1 MRYDPDKH
9 HRRSIRRP
17 HWDYTSAGA
26 YFVTIVTHGREMLF
40 DDPVLRGVAE
50 TAWQDIPRHFPRVA
64 LGEWVVMPNHVH
76 GIIWIADDD
85 GRGEAFPDRSVANRG
100 DGSEESPRSANGFAG
115 NASPLQHND
124 NPRLAAGSLGAIL
137 GNFKS
142 VSARRINQVR
152 HSPGTPVW
160 QRNYWERIIRN
171 ERELRAVQQ
180 YIGDNPMHWLED
192 TENPLREEKAP

>member
-1 MRYDPDKH
+1 MRYDPNKH

-26 YFVTIVTHGREMLF
+26 YFVTIVTLGREMLF

-64 LGEWVVMPNHVH
+64 LDKWVVMPNHVH

-85 GRGEAFPDRSVANRG
+85 GRGEAFPGGPVSAEG
-100 DGSEESPRSANGFAG
+100 DCAKETPCSANSSAG
-115 NASPLQHND
+115 NASPLHQ
-124 NPRLAAGSLGAIL
+124 PRLAVGSLGAIV

-142 VSARRINQVR
+142 VSARQINQVR
-152 HSPGTPVW
+152 HSPGTSVW

-180 YIGDNPMHWLED
+180 YILDNPAHWPED